1 VTLEILDAKSKL
13 VRRYAST
20 DEPAVTEADLKALEI
35 PEWWVRKPRVL
46 PAGAGMHRWVWDLH
60 YAPPETLR
68 HEYPIAAVPHETPRL
83 PLGPRALPGVYTVKL
98 TAGGKSLTARLTVK
112 MDPRVKTPAA
122 GIEQQFEMERKL
134 ASMMTRSAEAI
145 HQARA
150 VQEQIEK
157 LTHDASGPVAEQ
169 LAALQKKIQ
178 AALAGGPAETTLATV
193 NGQASALYGD
203 VDSADAAPT
212 AAQVAAMDKIGRD
225 FPGVMTSWSKLTAT
239 DITELNRQLK
249 AAKLP
254 EIQLNA
260 KPAHEEEADDSDD
273 VG

>member
-1 VTLEILDAKSKL
+1 
-13 VRRYAST
+13 
-20 DEPAVTEADLKALEI
+20 
-35 PEWWVRKPRVL
+35 
-46 PAGAGMHRWVWDLH
+46 
-60 YAPPETLR
+60 
-68 HEYPIAAVPHETPRL
+68 
-83 PLGPRALPGVYTVKL
+83 VKL